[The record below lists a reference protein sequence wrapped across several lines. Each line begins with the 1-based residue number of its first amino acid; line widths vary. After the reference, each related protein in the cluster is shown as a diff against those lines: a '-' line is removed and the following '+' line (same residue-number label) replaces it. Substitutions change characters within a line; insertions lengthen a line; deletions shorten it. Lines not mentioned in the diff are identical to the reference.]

1 MPECPPYPL
10 LFRPALFPK
19 VWGGDRLARFGKDV
33 KPGDKV
39 GESWEL
45 ADLPGTSS
53 SGAGG
58 GAVRSV
64 IANGPLAGK
73 TIHDAIELWGDAL
86 LPRAALTPDG
96 NFPLLIKFL
105 DAKEN
110 LSVQVHPS
118 PAYAAKHKEAHL
130 KTECWYVLDA
140 APGSVI
146 YKGVKP
152 GVTRDIFERTLR
164 TGDGSGVVALLEAV
178 PAVPGECHN
187 LPSGTVHALGAGVLV
202 AEVQTP
208 SDTTF
213 RVYDWGRKGRELHIE
228 QAMECIE
235 WGPAP
240 ATTTFTDPGLM
251 QGGMGT
257 EWFGVFKYCSENGAQ
272 GICDTFS
279 ITIIVEGEGE
289 IRPFT
294 GTPYP
299 PMTVRAGDT
308 IYMPAQAKAAAM
320 VGKAGARLV
329 WLNVVIAVSAKRLL
343 ESTPDQQA
351 RRGH

>member
-1 MPECPPYPL
+1 MPTPHPEPYPL
-10 LFRPALFPK
+10 LFRPALFHK
-19 VWGGDRLARFGKDV
+19 VWGGDRLARFGKAV
-33 KPGDKV
+33 NPGDKV

-45 ADLPGTSS
+45 ADLPGTSA

-73 TIHDAIELWGDAL
+73 TIHDAIDLWGDAL
-86 LPRAALTPDG
+86 LSRAALTPEG

-105 DAKEN
+105 DARED

-118 PAYAAKHKEAHL
+118 PAYAAKHKDAHL

-146 YKGVKP
+146 YKGVKA
-152 GVTRDIFERTLR
+152 GVTREVFERALR
-164 TGDGSGVVALLEAV
+164 NGDGAGVVELLEAV
-178 PAVPGECHN
+178 PAVVGECHN

-213 RVYDWGRKGRELHIE
+213 RVYDWGRKGRDLHIE

-240 ATTTFTDPGLM
+240 AAVSFTKSGML

-257 EWFGVFKYCSENGAQ
+257 AWFSVFKYCSEHGVQ
-272 GICDTFS
+272 SSCDAF
-279 ITIIVEGEGE
+279 TINMVVEGEGI

-299 PMTVRAGDT
+299 DLTIRAGDT
-308 IYMPAQAKAAAM
+308 VYMPARGAPAAILSKP
-320 VGKAGARLV
+320 GGRLT
-329 WLNVVIAVSAKRLL
+329 WLKVTIAVSM
-343 ESTPDQQA
+343 
-351 RRGH
+351 RRVLDLRVK